1 MTKTFNRELRK
12 LTSFNKNLCEERDS
26 LSLFFDICE
35 NNKIRVHRQFFIQK
49 QYREFMLSNLI
60 NIDSLNFKETINE
73 ISIGHFIEL
82 LNQLILENPKNI
94 DEQLLFKELKK
105 NMASISLIDSQ
116 EDTGVESILSSI
128 NNVFAR
134 YYFSINDQVFNK
146 DDEVFEALNRV
157 CNYNPYDY
165 YDFKDESKPE
175 ISIDNEELSLYEF
188 RIYNVGQANCSA
200 LIKYIDKERS
210 DYKVIIVFDFGY
222 KKKRKNHSLEE
233 MINKIDENTTMVIS
247 HFHSDH
253 INIITDHLMMHTNR
267 WVFPDYPPASVI
279 GNKIFSSLLK
289 VAQSKTSSGIL
300 YKFPTP
306 FKFSDILTIDQYSG
320 TSKGDCY
327 QSSLINA
334 KSLTCKL
341 SIGRNDILIPGDALY
356 EEISDSL
363 ILSDHKKYDY
373 ILIPH
378 HGCKYINNK
387 SASPALKIRH
397 FIGEETIGY
406 VQCGKNSYGHANID
420 HLSWYS
426 VVNYFNHSYFY
437 NNYKNIIRIGSK
449 EDVDY
454 YSIAF
459 D

>member
-1 MTKTFNRELRK
+1 MIKTFNRELHK

-35 NNKIRVHRQFFIQK
+35 NKKIRVHRQFFIQK

-82 LNQLILENPKNI
+82 LNQFILENPKNI
-94 DEQLLFKELKK
+94 DEQLLFNELKK
-105 NMASISLIDSQ
+105 NMDSISLIDSQ

-134 YYFSINDQVFNK
+134 YYFSIDDQVFNK
-146 DDEVFEALNRV
+146 DDDVFEALNRV

-165 YDFKDESKPE
+165 DDFKDESKPE

-200 LIKYIDKERS
+200 LIKYIDKEHS

-267 WVFPDYPPASVI
+267 WIFPDYPPASVI

-363 ILSDHKKYDY
+363 ILSDYKKYDY

-378 HGCKYINNK
+378 HGCKYFDK
-387 SASPALKIRH
+387 SSIDPTLKIRC
-397 FIGEETIGY
+397 FVGDETVGY
-406 VQCGKNSYGHANID
+406 VQCGKNSYGHANIN

-426 VVNYFNHSYFY
+426 EINSFDHSNFYDDFKNVVKAS
-437 NNYKNIIRIGSK
+437 SK
-449 EDVDY
+449 TVFDY
-454 YSIAF
+454 YSIGF
-459 D
+459 N